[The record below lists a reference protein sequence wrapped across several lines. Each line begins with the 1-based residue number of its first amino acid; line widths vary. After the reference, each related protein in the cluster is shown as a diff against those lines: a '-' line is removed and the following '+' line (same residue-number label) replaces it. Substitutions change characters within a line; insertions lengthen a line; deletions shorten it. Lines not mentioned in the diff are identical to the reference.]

1 MNDYRIRK
9 SYCYFVLFYMENKK
23 QEEKE
28 VVRRGKP
35 STDVH
40 KSDLLHQLLR

>member
-1 MNDYRIRK
+1 
-9 SYCYFVLFYMENKK
+9 MENKK

-28 VVRRGKP
+28 EVKRGKP

-40 KSDLLHQLLR
+40 KNGHLHQ